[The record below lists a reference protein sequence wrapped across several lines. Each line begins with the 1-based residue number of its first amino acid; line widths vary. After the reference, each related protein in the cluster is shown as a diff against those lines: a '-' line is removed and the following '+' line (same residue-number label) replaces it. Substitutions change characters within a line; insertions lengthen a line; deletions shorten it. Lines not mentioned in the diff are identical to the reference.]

1 MSAVPQGV
9 EHVMRPM
16 AYADIPEIMAIEL
29 RAYPFPW
36 TDGIFRD
43 CLRVGYSCWVFVHP
57 DDGRVDAYGVMSM
70 AVGEGH
76 LLNLCVRPECQGQG
90 LGRRA
95 LRALLDKAS
104 QYGVETMFLEV
115 RPSNAPA
122 LRLYLS
128 EGFNEVGTRR
138 DYYPAHKGR
147 EDAVVLARQF

>member
-1 MSAVPQGV
+1 
-9 EHVMRPM
+9 MRP
-16 AYADIPEIMAIEL
+16 E
-29 RAYPFPW
+29 F
-36 TDGIFRD
+36 
-43 CLRVGYSCWVFVHP
+43 
-57 DDGRVDAYGVMSM
+57 
-70 AVGEGH
+70 
-76 LLNLCVRPECQGQG
+76 QGQG